1 MEERGRELVEI
12 PADGLCF
19 LRALQHCLAV
29 QHSERYSLQEMK
41 IKILEDITNK
51 AKHYMAFHTAKTPQ
65 EMLQQVRE
73 YLDKKIFATDIVDV
87 VIGLCCNIFN
97 VTLWIFQESEAGQL
111 ESISYSTNK
120 KEQK

>member
-1 MEERGRELVEI
+1 MV
-12 PADGLCF
+12 
-19 LRALQHCLAV
+19 
-29 QHSERYSLQEMK
+29 
-41 IKILEDITNK
+41 
-51 AKHYMAFHTAKTPQ
+51 FHTAKTPQ

-87 VIGLCCNIFN
+87 VIGLCCNFFN

-120 KEQK
+120 KEQKAVACSCCPVL

>member
-1 MEERGRELVEI
+1 
-12 PADGLCF
+12 
-19 LRALQHCLAV
+19 
-29 QHSERYSLQEMK
+29 
-41 IKILEDITNK
+41 
-51 AKHYMAFHTAKTPQ
+51 MAFHTAKTSQ

-111 ESISYSTNK
+111 ESISYSINK
-120 KEQK
+120 KEQKRRHVHVALYRDRGDVHGFGSHYNAVVSKKKNSPIRG